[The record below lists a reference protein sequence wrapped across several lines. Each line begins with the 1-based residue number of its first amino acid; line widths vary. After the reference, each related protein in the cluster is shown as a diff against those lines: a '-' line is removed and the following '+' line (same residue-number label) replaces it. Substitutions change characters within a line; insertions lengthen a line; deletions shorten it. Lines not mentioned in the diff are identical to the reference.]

1 MNQKLRLLTVLL
13 CLMYSFTANAQDK
26 TVTGTIVSNKDNLPL
41 PGVSIL
47 IKGTSIG
54 TVTNIDGIY
63 KLDVPQDAT
72 TLVYSYIGFKSI
84 EMEIGDQSTLDI
96 TLEEDA
102 QQLSEV
108 VVTAFGVER
117 EAKALGYSTQQIGSE
132 DLAENRQANVLNGLA
147 GKVAGVQLSP
157 GAGAG
162 SGTNVVIRG
171 MTSVN
176 GNNQPLYVVDGV
188 PLENSPDP
196 FSGDGFGAS
205 DNAVF
210 GGGISEISPDNIAS
224 ISILKGPS
232 AAALYGSRGANGV
245 VLITTKDGSET
256 NGFSVEVNSNVTW
269 ENPLVEP
276 NFQNIYGGGN
286 GYVSWYA
293 DGRNGGVTDPLA
305 VSQFNAAYPG
315 VNPQGTAGVDESWGA
330 PMDGRLVRTWWS
342 GEEVAPLVPVP
353 DMWRNYWETG
363 MTATNNVS
371 LSAGG
376 EKGSFRLSV
385 GRMDQQGIYYNN
397 DFTRNNIR
405 LNSNYKFNNKFS
417 AKVSAEYVKSG
428 SDNRQQPILWDVY
441 TWHHR
446 HDDWGLLKDYQ
457 QFMDVHITRDD
468 DEYGY
473 ANWQHSFARNRF
485 HEQEVLFDSQD
496 KDRFLGNVAL
506 NYEFTDWLSLMVR
519 TGTDFWTD
527 TRIDVYQDARTKNGV
542 TRTEAYSE
550 EVWRKQETNSDFIM
564 TFDKTFNNAYSV
576 VAQVGGV
583 HRTNYTKRN
592 YTNVQALVINGLY
605 NVANNAIPNQDESDI
620 IERETNSLFG
630 SLQLGYKG
638 FLFAEVT
645 ARNDWSSTLPDGEN
659 SYFYPSVSLSGV
671 LTEAFDIS
679 GSFLTFAKL
688 RASWAK
694 VGNDADPYLTS
705 QIYQPRNPWNGST
718 PTFAEDVLLANS
730 SLRNEETTG
739 IELGADLRFLNGR
752 LGLDVTYYDQTS
764 TDQIMQVEISK
775 ASGYDK
781 KVINA
786 GEINNQGV
794 EVILS
799 GTPVQLANGFSWDV
813 AVNYSVNRNEVIEL
827 AEGLQTIVLQSRRG
841 LSLEARVGQPY
852 GSFYGTAY
860 DRAPDGQIIYEDG
873 IPQVADELQIIGN
886 VVPDW
891 IGGIQNTFSY
901 KGFAVTALVDARM
914 GGDIADESTST
925 GMQTGIYPVT
935 ALGREEGVIG
945 AGVKNIGT
953 AENPNF
959 VPNDVVVPTKSL
971 TRMMSVRSVNEGAIY
986 DASFIKL
993 RQLSVRYSLPSSF
1006 LSKFANGFIKK
1017 ASIAF
1022 VGNNV
1027 AMLWKNHPHMDPE
1040 VNVRGGNIQGGLL
1053 YNSIPTQRSLGFNLN
1068 IGF

>member
-13 CLMYSFTANAQDK
+13 CLMYSFTVNAQDK

-54 TVTNIDGIY
+54 TVTNIDGVY
-63 KLDVPQDAT
+63 KLELPQDAT
-72 TLVYSYIGFKSI
+72 TLVYSYIGFKSV

-102 QQLSEV
+102 QQLTEV

-117 EAKALGYSTQQIGSE
+117 ESKALGYATQQIGSE

-245 VLITTKDGSET
+245 VLITTKDGSDT
-256 NGFSVEVNSNVTW
+256 KGFSVEVNSNVTW

-330 PMDGRLVRTWWS
+330 PMDGRLVRHWWS

-376 EKGSFRLSV
+376 EKGSFRLSM

-405 LNSNYKFNNKFS
+405 LNSNYKFNDKFS

-446 HDDWGLLKDYQ
+446 HDDWGLLKDYSR
-457 QFMDVHITRDD
+457 FMDTHITRDG

-496 KDRFLGNVAL
+496 KDRFLGNIAL

-671 LTEAFDIS
+671 LTEAFDI
-679 GSFLTFAKL
+679 GGNFLTFAKL

-705 QIYQPRNPWNGST
+705 QIYQPQNPWNGST

-813 AVNYSVNRNEVIEL
+813 AVNYSVNRNEVVEL

-841 LSLEARVGQPY
+841 LSLEARVGEPY

-953 AENPNF
+953 SENPNF